1 MRKKNVLMSAIAA
14 LAFAA
19 CSSDDVLLEQDTG
32 IVTNPTGDAWVALD
46 IKTPSVSRSRALH
59 DPNKEDG
66 TAEES
71 SVSTVRAIFFD
82 ASEQL
87 TDDIELTGVE
97 SGNPGQ
103 PNGGVSKPFKV
114 DAKSKRI
121 LIIANPGAGFP
132 AKGS

>member
-1 MRKKNVLMSAIAA
+1 MLLKWNREEINNLVRNTLINCKTMRKKNVLMSAIAA

-32 IVTNPTGDAWVALD
+32 IVTNPTGNAWVALD

-71 SVSTVRAIFFD
+71 SLPFNEIRGKLRVHDAETNWGIQSAPRDVFIFT
-82 ASEQL
+82 SSN
-87 TDDIELTGVE
+87 TI
-97 SGNPGQ
+97 SI
-103 PNGGVSKPFKV
+103 S
-114 DAKSKRI
+114 I
-121 LIIANPGAGFP
+121 
-132 AKGS
+132 

>member
-32 IVTNPTGDAWVALD
+32 IV
-46 IKTPSVSRSRALH
+46 KTPSVSRSRALH

-97 SGNPGQ
+97 AGNPGQ

>member
-32 IVTNPTGDAWVALD
+32 IVTNPTGDAWVALG
-46 IKTPSVSRSRALH
+46 IKTPSVSRSSRTLH

-97 SGNPGQ
+97 AGNPGQ
-103 PNGGVSKPFKV
+103 PN
-114 DAKSKRI
+114 
-121 LIIANPGAGFP
+121 
-132 AKGS
+132 

>member
-1 MRKKNVLMSAIAA
+1 MLLKWNREEINNLVRNTLINCKTMRKKNVLMSAIAA

-46 IKTPSVSRSRALH
+46 IKTPSVSRSSRTLH

-71 SVSTVRAIFFD
+71 SLSTVRAIFFD

-87 TDDIELTGVE
+87 TDDIELTGVDN
-97 SGNPGQ
+97 SKSRSRFPG
-103 PNGGVSKPFKV
+103 
-114 DAKSKRI
+114 
-121 LIIANPGAGFP
+121 
-132 AKGS
+132 

>member
-59 DPNKEDG
+59 DPNTVLLRSHRFLLSELFFLMQ
-66 TAEES
+66 
-71 SVSTVRAIFFD
+71 VS
-82 ASEQL
+82 
-87 TDDIELTGVE
+87 
-97 SGNPGQ
+97 N
-103 PNGGVSKPFKV
+103 
-114 DAKSKRI
+114 
-121 LIIANPGAGFP
+121 
-132 AKGS
+132 

>member
-1 MRKKNVLMSAIAA
+1 MLLKWNREEINNLVRNTLINCKTMRKKNVLMSAIAA

-46 IKTPSVSRSRALH
+46 IKTPSVSRSSRTLH

-71 SVSTVRAIFFD
+71 SVSTVRAFFLM
-82 ASEQL
+82 Q
-87 TDDIELTGVE
+87 
-97 SGNPGQ
+97 
-103 PNGGVSKPFKV
+103 VS
-114 DAKSKRI
+114 
-121 LIIANPGAGFP
+121 N
-132 AKGS
+132 